1 MPSLI
6 LQSWI
11 RWHCFQ
17 SVISNSLS
25 QMCNPEINELCH
37 RIHAYAKLS
46 KTPSSARI
54 ASNCVYKLAQTAAV
68 GQTWFANC
76 VQGHV
81 LITPVRHGT
90 VTVHTQLSLNL
101 RIIYDIAWL
110 SARLIR
116 SIHSNSALP
125 TNQRPTPTST
135 CPAVELPAG
144 ASRSDLTRSRSCA
157 KGRFELCV
165 ERSTLKII

>member
-54 ASNCVYKLAQTAAV
+54 ASATAV

-81 LITPVRHGT
+81 SITPVRHGT

-110 SARLIR
+110 SARLIW
-116 SIHSNSALP
+116 SIHSNSAPP
-125 TNQRPTPTST
+125 TNRRPTPTST

-157 KGRFELCV
+157 KGRFELRGV